1 MHKLPTIF
9 LVDDDDFAAELT
21 AEILAVDYLVQRYDN
36 GQSALDEL
44 AMRSPDL
51 ILLDVSM
58 PGLSGYEVC
67 RALRGIPAMIDL
79 PVIFLSGM
87 ISEEERMAGY
97 EAGGDDYL
105 TKPVAAEEL
114 RSKVHLAITRYAERQ
129 RLKSYLSSAFS
140 SAMTAMTNAAEL
152 GAVLQF
158 LRNSFKCA
166 DYISLC
172 REILNAMTAY
182 GLEASVQIRGRQ
194 SPVCYSAHGPC
205 SPLEESVLS
214 SMSRQG
220 RVIEFGTRTSYSFDH
235 MTLIIKNMPR
245 DDAEHYQ
252 SLNENLMLLSEGVS
266 ARVTALDNGLA
277 ALQLAELRNAQQQG
291 VQHQQRLSLDSSRLI
306 DDFGR
311 KLDSVVRELGIAP
324 AQQQALSEPTRH
336 LGEQLRALFTDNTA
350 DSTTTQRGTGNS

>member
-1 MHKLPTIF
+1 MNTLPTIF

-21 AEILAVDYLVQRYDN
+21 AEVLAADYNVLCFSN
-36 GQSALDEL
+36 GQSALDGL
-44 AMRSPDL
+44 ITQSPDL

-67 RALRGIPAMIDL
+67 RALRVNPAAVDL

-87 ISEEERMAGY
+87 VSEEERMAGY

-114 RSKVHLAITRYAERQ
+114 RSKIHLAISRYAERQ

-140 SAMTAMTNAAEL
+140 SAMTAMSNAAEL

-158 LRNSFKCA
+158 LRSSFKCT

-172 REILNAMTAY
+172 REILNALNTC

-194 SPVCYSAHGPC
+194 NPACYTARGPC

-220 RVIEFGTRTSYSFDH
+220 KVLEFGTRTSYSFAH
-235 MTLIIKNMPR
+235 ITIIIKNVQSQ
-245 DDAEHYQ
+245 DLEHSP
-252 SLNENLMLLSEGVS
+252 SLSDNLALLSEGVS
-266 ARVTALDNGLA
+266 ARVTALDYGVA
-277 ALQLAELRNAQQQG
+277 VTQLTAELRTAHLANTQQ
-291 VQHQQRLSLDSSRLI
+291 QQRLSAESGQLVEEFRY
-306 DDFGR
+306 
-311 KLDSVVRELGIAP
+311 KLDSLV
-324 AQQQALSEPTRH
+324 QALGADAAKQQRLSDLAR
-336 LGEQLRALFTDNTA
+336 QLADRLQALHA
-350 DSTTTQRGTGNS
+350 GGAGNAPPNELLR